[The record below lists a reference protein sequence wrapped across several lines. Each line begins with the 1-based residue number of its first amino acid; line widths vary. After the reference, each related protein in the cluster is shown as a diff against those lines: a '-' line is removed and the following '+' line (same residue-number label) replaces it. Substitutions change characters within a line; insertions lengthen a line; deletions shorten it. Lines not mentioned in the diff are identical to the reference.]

1 MKPVFSFRL
10 ILLLYLLVIGSVPL
24 LAGMF
29 VFFGQTSGYAENELK
44 DYADQTNIR
53 VTERIVQEI
62 GQLESIYRNINT
74 DYYLQYQF
82 GMGTGSASDRL
93 DRLKQQTD
101 RMIGIQ
107 KMNDPYVTDVCFIL
121 DTTFCSDTNVIPP
134 QEESGQPLGN
144 ERLLQPF
151 HMMDEGNS
159 RYGLRLVAPL
169 YRLDSNAIIGHLVI
183 VTDISR
189 LMNDFHGAQSSARHT
204 IKDAQGRTIYNH
216 SAKGMIDTEGDAN
229 SADRTAMRADE
240 IVSVRTV
247 DSGGIRLTSE
257 LSVPNEYIS
266 SSWSSL
272 SKTLIIFF
280 GFVLL
285 LSVISSLFFAR
296 IIANPLQSL
305 RLLMKRAE
313 FGDLKAYWTSGGSQE
328 MNDLGE
334 SYNQMLNRL
343 EELIK
348 KVKIEE
354 SLKKEAEITAL
365 QYQLNPH
372 FLYNTLNTIKWV
384 AKIHKTPQIADAVS
398 ALVRLL
404 QASLGKKG
412 DFLTIKEE
420 IGLIQDYMNIQAF
433 RYGDQVKTVFEI
445 ESVASLCLVPRLI
458 LQPLVENA
466 LIHGIE
472 PRKGEG
478 VITIRAYLDRDMLL
492 CEVSD
497 NGVGMKA
504 KVMANKAEPHSDKPT
519 EGRRDMLPTGRA
531 DNRTAKEKMSGIG
544 LQHIRDKIRL
554 YYGDD
559 YKMHIFSKENE
570 GTTIR
575 LSLPI
580 HASEEL

>member
-1 MKPVFSFRL
+1 MKAAFSFRL
-10 ILLLYLLVIGSVPL
+10 MLLLYLLVIGSVPL
-24 LAGMF
+24 LAAMF
-29 VFFGQTSGYAENELK
+29 VFFGQTTGYAENELK
-44 DYADQTNIR
+44 DYADQTNTR
-53 VTERIVQEI
+53 AAERIVQEI

-74 DYYLQYQF
+74 DYYLQHQF
-82 GMGTGSASDRL
+82 GSGTDGVPDTFDMMKR
-93 DRLKQQTD
+93 QTD
-101 RMIGIQ
+101 RMISVQ
-107 KMNDPYVTDVCFIL
+107 KLNDPYVTDVCFML
-121 DTTFCSDTNVIPP
+121 DTTFCSDTNLIPP
-134 QEESGQPLGN
+134 QEEPGQPLGN

-151 HMMDEGNS
+151 HILDEGNS

-169 YRLDSNAIIGHLVI
+169 YRLDSNAIIGHLVV
-183 VTDISR
+183 VTDIS
-189 LMNDFHGAQSSARHT
+189 LMMNDFHGALSSARHT
-204 IKDAQGRTIYNH
+204 IKDAQGRTIY
-216 SAKGMIDTEGDAN
+216 SYAAKGTTDTEGIQNGADPDA
-229 SADRTAMRADE
+229 ARKDE
-240 IVSVRTV
+240 IVSVRTI
-247 DSGGIRLTSE
+247 DHGGIRLTSQ

-272 SKTLIIFF
+272 SNTLIIFF
-280 GFVLL
+280 GVVLL
-285 LSVISSLFFAR
+285 LSIISSFFFAR
-296 IIANPLQSL
+296 VIANPLQSL

-313 FGDLKAYWTSGGSQE
+313 LGDLKAYWTSGGSQE

-384 AKIHKTPQIADAVS
+384 AKIHHTPQIADAVS

-478 VITIRAYLDRDMLL
+478 MITIRAYLDRDMLL

-504 KVMANKAEPHSDKPT
+504 KAAAITAEQSSDKPS
-519 EGRRDMLPTGRA
+519 EGRSDIRPINRA

>member
-82 GMGTGSASDRL
+82 GMGTGSASDTF

-151 HMMDEGNS
+151 HMLDEGNS

-204 IKDAQGRTIYNH
+204 LKDAQGRTIYNH
-216 SAKGMIDTEGDAN
+216 SSKGTIDTEGDAN
-229 SADRTAMRADE
+229 GADRTAMRADE
-240 IVSVRTV
+240 IVSVQTV

-280 GFVLL
+280 GVVLL

-313 FGDLKAYWTSGGSQE
+313 LGDLKAYWTSGGSQE

-504 KVMANKAEPHSDKPT
+504 KAMANKAEPHSDKAT
-519 EGRRDMLPTGRA
+519 EGRPDMLPTGRA